1 MKKSECL
8 LSVFFKISLAG
19 GAQLVVPLLAEAARQ
34 RTLKKLI
41 QPHVVFSAHHYRAFA
56 DFPTVVVDCG
66 EVGKFLEAGRV
77 EMA

>member
-8 LSVFFKISLAG
+8 LSVFFDIGLAG
-19 GAQLVVPLLAEAARQ
+19 GAQLVVPFLAEAARQ

-41 QPHVVFSAHHYRAFA
+41 QPHVVFSAHNFRAFA
-56 DFPTVVVDCG
+56 DFPTMVVDGG
-66 EVGKFLEAGRV
+66 EVGKFLKAGRV